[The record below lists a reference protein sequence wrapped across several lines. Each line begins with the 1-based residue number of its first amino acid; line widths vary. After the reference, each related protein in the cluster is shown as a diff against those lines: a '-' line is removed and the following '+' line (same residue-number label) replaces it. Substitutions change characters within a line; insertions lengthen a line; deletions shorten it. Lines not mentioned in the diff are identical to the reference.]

1 MKNII
6 KHIVSITVIIL
17 PYVNFA
23 QTNFYKASWED
34 VVLKAKT
41 ENKLIFVDLYF
52 TGCFPCAQMDKTIFP
67 NEKVSQLLNQD
78 FVAFK
83 SDIFK
88 EDIGKRLARKYGVTG
103 FPSFV
108 ILDSKGNTIDVNS
121 GFKSV
126 EELLS
131 LLNAAKERFKT
142 KDFKSYSKA
151 LNIDYPEFYS
161 DAYLKNKRKV
171 SFEVVDSYLK
181 SQKDLN
187 AEIPFVII
195 TGLRIGGEYVD
206 YVISHADK
214 LAKAYGRIPVRNY
227 LSGMVNVKAKHFG
240 TENNQKE
247 FENLLKQVKP
257 IFTTNEWDKFGS
269 DFKKTFEKNKQL

>member
-1 MKNII
+1 MKNIFRMSLLALLI
-6 KHIVSITVIIL
+6 FWFNSSI
-17 PYVNFA
+17 A
-23 QTNFYKASWED
+23 QTNFIKAPWEEIL
-34 VVLKAKT
+34 VKSEN
-41 ENKLIFVDLYF
+41 ENKLILVDLYF

-131 LLNAAKERFKT
+131 LLNAAKEKFNA
-142 KDFKSYSKA
+142 KDFKSYSKE

-181 SQKDLN
+181 SQKDWN

-227 LSGMVNVKAKHFG
+227 LSGMVNVKAKRFG

-247 FENLLKQVKP
+247 FENLLEQVKP
-257 IFTTNEWDKFGS
+257 VFTTNEWDKFGS
-269 DFKKTFEKNKQL
+269 DFKKTFEKYKQL